1 MWIYRK
7 FLGPI
12 QRFLERRRFR
22 TLFMIL
28 AGLFVANVFIPD
40 PIPFID
46 EALMLVATVIVGSV
60 GKRKKGAPGKS
71 GESSSKE

>member
-28 AGLFVANVFIPD
+28 AGLFVANVFILD

>member
-28 AGLFVANVFIPD
+28 AGLFVANMLIPD

-46 EALMLVATVIVGSV
+46 ELLMLVATVIVGSF
-60 GKRKKGAPGKS
+60 GKRGNHDDSPGP
-71 GESSSKE
+71 

>member
-22 TLFMIL
+22 TLFLIL

-46 EALMLVATVIVGSV
+46 EALMLMATVIVGSFR
-60 GKRKKGAPGKS
+60 KRKKGAPGEI
-71 GESSSKE
+71 GEPPSKE